1 MKYRLLSFCLA
12 VFLLSSCALRSSG
25 NAPSHANPEISSSS
39 AGQEPVPDEGTESVS
54 QPPQESQPS
63 EEEISSGEEPLPQ
76 EEYPVPLLT
85 ETEKNILSESLALFA
100 QYIGP
105 NQIGDPSALPKD
117 LILNASLAEIQRTK
131 ETNAYFFEQDDQ
143 GNDFISASLVA
154 DTALHL
160 FGAEEF
166 SNKESSLYNGDR
178 DCYLGKAVELNKPQ
192 ASEIQG
198 APDGNIAYVV
208 SFSEG
213 DYLYTGKILR
223 QNGIPYLQF
232 LSSEKIAESGE

>member
-1 MKYRLLSFCLA
+1 MKYRLLIFFLA
-12 VFLLSSCALRSSG
+12 VFLLSSCSPRSSG
-25 NAPSHANPEISSSS
+25 NSHPEPDASISSSEAEAPS
-39 AGQEPVPDEGTESVS
+39 KEEEKPVS
-54 QPPQESQPS
+54 QESAVS
-63 EEEISSGEEPLPQ
+63 EEASAVEEETPPQ

-85 ETEKNILSESLALFA
+85 ETEKTMLSESLALFA

-105 NQIGDPSALPKD
+105 NNIGDPSALPKD
-117 LILNASLAEIQRTK
+117 LILNASLAEIERTK
-131 ETNAYFFEQDDQ
+131 EINAYFFEQDDQ
-143 GNDFISASLVA
+143 KNDFISASLVA

-160 FGAEEF
+160 FGAKEF
-166 SNKESSLYNGDR
+166 SHKESSLYNGDR
-178 DCYLGKAVELNKPQ
+178 DCYLGKAAEISQPQ

-198 APDGNIAYVV
+198 APDGNIAYVI

-232 LSSEKIAESGE
+232 ISSEKTAE